1 MTGMEQPYL
10 VGIVGG
16 SASGKT
22 SFIHALAREFDSDQ
36 ITVISQD
43 HYYVPIDKQLKDG
56 NGVVNFDL
64 PGSIDRQRFHD
75 DVLRLVSGHDV
86 YVQEYT
92 FNNPDRQPELICYKP
107 APIIIMEGL
116 FVFHY
121 EEIRNI
127 LDLKVYLDAEEEIKL
142 SRRIRRDAAERGYPE
157 EEVRYQWD
165 NHVMP
170 AYRSYLEPYKS
181 QSDIIVTNNVSF
193 SKGLEVLIHHLKA
206 KVTWKTDSVL

>member
-1 MTGMEQPYL
+1 MIATKQPYL

-22 SFIHALAREFDSDQ
+22 SFIHALAKEFDESQ
-36 ITVISQD
+36 MTVISQD
-43 HYYVPIDKQLKDG
+43 HYYVPINEQVKDS

-64 PGSIDRQRFHD
+64 PGSIDRQRFYK
-75 DVLRLVSGHDV
+75 DVLSLASGHEV
-86 YVQEYT
+86 HVQEYT
-92 FNNPDRQPELICYKP
+92 FNNPNKQAALICYKP

-127 LDLKVYLDAEEEIKL
+127 LDLKVYLDAEEPIKL
-142 SRRIRRDAAERGYPE
+142 ERRIRRDAAERGYPE

-170 AYRSYLEPYKS
+170 AYRSYLAPYKP
-181 QSDIIVTNNVSF
+181 QSDIIVTNNTSF

-206 KVTWKTDSVL
+206 KLTWKTDSVL